1 MGASTRRLEPLV
13 PSQFDADRVRLAL
26 PAAQSWSGDADFDVV
41 TLSARA
47 IQKMSSGGDPR
58 STAMPA
64 IALTADARAEDRVGA
79 SLAAITSNRL

>member
-1 MGASTRRLEPLV
+1 
-13 PSQFDADRVRLAL
+13 
-26 PAAQSWSGDADFDVV
+26 
-41 TLSARA
+41 
-47 IQKMSSGGDPR
+47 MSSGGDPR